1 VELELTLLSLL
12 SVAGPLPATVA
23 PPRRG
28 DAAAEPN
35 FFSSPSTR
43 SSGELACRPS
53 CPVGRLTVVGALPP
67 PLAPSPPLWHR
78 RRLRRDARTRAV
90 TAPTSATLRRAI
102 VGRAAHAG
110 RARAV
115 NTGRA
120 RVGVCRARAVHMGRA
135 DAASVGQV
143 PLCNWAERGFG
154 PVTLEL
160 VFLIS
165 EYIQI
170 LSNLKIYVG
179 FI

>member
-1 VELELTLLSLL
+1 M
-12 SVAGPLPATVA
+12 
-23 PPRRG
+23 
-28 DAAAEPN
+28 
-35 FFSSPSTR
+35 R
-43 SSGELACRPS
+43 SSGKLSPPP
-53 CPVGRLTVVGALPP
+53 CPAGGLTVVGARPPPFAPPP
-67 PLAPSPPLWHR
+67 PLWCR
-78 RRLRRDARTRAV
+78 RRPRYDARPGAV
-90 TAPTSATLRRAI
+90 TAPACATLRRAI
-102 VGRAAHAG
+102 LGRAAHAG

-143 PLCNWAERGFG
+143 SLCNWAERGFG
-154 PVTLEL
+154 SVTLEL